1 MERGE
6 TGRGATALATVVGA
20 LDALDDEELRGVIA
34 RAQGLLLDRPD
45 PLAGYPSLAVE
56 IVGNAEGDLLA
67 AYRALASAAQR
78 RVLVT
83 ACHLAHATATA
94 ASQPAAS
101 PPHGA
106 EGGRRAPAAVWTEE
120 RA

>member
-1 MERGE
+1 MVRRE

-45 PLAGYPSLAVE
+45 PLAGCPSLAVE

-67 AYRALASAAQR
+67 AYRALAPAAQR
-78 RVLVT
+78 RVFVT
-83 ACHLAHATATA
+83 VCHLAHATA
-94 ASQPAAS
+94 ASQPDAS

-106 EGGRRAPAAVWTEE
+106 EGGRGAPAAVWAEE

>member
-6 TGRGATALATVVGA
+6 TGHGAMALATVVGV

-45 PLAGYPSLAVE
+45 ALAGRPSLAVE
-56 IVGNAEGDLLA
+56 IVGTAEGDLLA
-67 AYRALASAAQR
+67 AYRALAPAAQR

-83 ACHLAHATATA
+83 VCHLAHATA
-94 ASQPAAS
+94 AS
-101 PPHGA
+101 PPAALPPRGA
-106 EGGRRAPAAVWTEE
+106 EGGRGAPAAVGAEE
-120 RA
+120 